1 MTEKILVIGGSGLL
15 GYHLKQN
22 LIDFD
27 TYFTYNENKLNSEK
41 TNFLDIT
48 NKHNLEKIFEIV
60 KPDTIF
66 HTAAITNLDWC
77 ENHEQET

>member
-41 TNFLDIT
+41 TNFLDSSPYRLSNSPI
-48 NKHNLEKIFEIV
+48 
-60 KPDTIF
+60 
-66 HTAAITNLDWC
+66 
-77 ENHEQET
+77 QS

>member
-27 TYFTYNENKLNSEK
+27 TYFKIVSEYEKLRG
-41 TNFLDIT
+41 
-48 NKHNLEKIFEIV
+48 
-60 KPDTIF
+60 
-66 HTAAITNLDWC
+66 
-77 ENHEQET
+77 